1 MMQAM
6 ERNMDVLRGV
16 SIGLKIVCLNCEKAG
31 AMRPSICRLGGH
43 KDGITEM
50 LPCRIDIEIE
60 CVAYRIE
67 LI

>member
-31 AMRPSICRLGGH
+31 AMRPSICRLGGT
-43 KDGITEM
+43 KTALQRCCPAVSI
-50 LPCRIDIEIE
+50 
-60 CVAYRIE
+60 
-67 LI
+67 